1 MKIEQIIRQKIE
13 ASFHPEYYELENES
27 SKHSVPPGSET
38 HFRLLVVSG
47 HFAGLSRIDRQRQV
61 NSVLAAELNGGV
73 HALSQR
79 ALTPEEW
86 EKTKD
91 QFPMVSPECRGGSK
105 SR

>member
-13 ASFHPEYYELENES
+13 AGFHPEYYELENES

-38 HFRLLVVSG
+38 HFRLLVVSD

-61 NSVLAAELNGGV
+61 NSVLAAELMGGV

-91 QFPMVSPECRGGSK
+91 EFPMVSPECRGGSK
-105 SR
+105 AR

>member
-1 MKIEQIIRQKIE
+1 MKHEQAIRQKIE
-13 ASFHPEYYELENES
+13 KAFNPDYYELENES

-38 HFRLLVVSG
+38 HFRLLIVSESFQG
-47 HFAGLSRIDRQRQV
+47 MARIDRQRQV
-61 NSVLAAELNGGV
+61 NQLLADELAHGV

-91 QFPMVSPECRGGSK
+91 QYPMVSPQCRGGSK
-105 SR
+105 VK